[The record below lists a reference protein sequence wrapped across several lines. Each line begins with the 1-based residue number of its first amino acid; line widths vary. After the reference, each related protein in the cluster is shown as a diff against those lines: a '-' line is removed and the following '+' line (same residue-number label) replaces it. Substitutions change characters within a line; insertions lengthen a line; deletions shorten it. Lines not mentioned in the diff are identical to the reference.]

1 MPAMTNILVK
11 DDAATP
17 KEWTFLPITDADGVP
32 IWRTSDAAVA
42 LEGQPRLSA
51 SCVKVKSGD
60 FKVTVKLEIP
70 VMETLGASGTSAGYV
85 APQKVAHVLT
95 GIFTTFVSKRST
107 KADRANL
114 LRMLVG
120 ILQGASSTTATGTL
134 ANTAAGNAWAANAAP
149 LTLLFTDL
157 QVPS

>member
-1 MPAMTNILVK
+1 MPAMTNLLVK

-42 LEGQPRLSA
+42 LEGQLRLTTS
-51 SCVKVKSGD
+51 VVQVKSGD
-60 FKVTVKLEIP
+60 YKVTAKLEIP

-95 GIFTTFVSKRST
+95 GIFTIFISKRST

-114 LRMLVG
+114 LKMMVG
-120 ILQGASSTTATGTL
+120 LLQGATSTTATGTL
-134 ANTAAGNAWAANAAP
+134 ANTAAGGTWAGSSAP
-149 LTLLFTDL
+149 LTLMFTDL
-157 QVPS
+157 QVPN